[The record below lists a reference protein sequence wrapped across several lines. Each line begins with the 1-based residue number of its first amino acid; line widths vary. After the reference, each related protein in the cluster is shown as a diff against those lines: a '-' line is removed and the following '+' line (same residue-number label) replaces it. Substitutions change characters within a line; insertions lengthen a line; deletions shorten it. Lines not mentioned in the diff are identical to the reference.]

1 MAEGGEMDRRIPF
14 EDQHGGPRLWSRKFE
29 GVIPLATGGEPLAR
43 GYDPRWV
50 TDHVCGVSVIGTVSK
65 LGYYKNVDVEGIGV
79 DPLVA
84 CFDLTDTI
92 VKSMSPTL
100 KAAFGDDKPSFPK
113 ISVLVA
119 VDEPLEDR
127 DKRVR
132 VDGILLF
139 RRLSNGTCVPYLDC
153 YRLIRFRPKKKK
165 RKAQAAGASK
175 PARRT
180 AGKTGAPRKQGTPRG
195 ASGRYAGGY
204 SASPDGNAA
213 FYGPGRGRRA
223 SRYDDSLI

>member
-1 MAEGGEMDRRIPF
+1 MADEKVDLRPIVL
-14 EDQHGGPRLWSRKFE
+14 EDQHGRERRWARKFDK
-29 GVIPLATGGEPLAR
+29 VIPLATGDEPLAR

-50 TDHVCGVSVIGTVSK
+50 TDHVCDVSVIGTVSK
-65 LGYYKNVDVEGIGV
+65 LGYYKNVSVEGIGV

-153 YRLIRFRPKKKK
+153 YRLIRFRPKKK
-165 RKAQAAGASK
+165 RKSQAAGASK
-175 PARRT
+175 PARHT
-180 AGKTGAPRKQGTPRG
+180 AGKTGTPRTSGTQRG
-195 ASGRYAGGY
+195 ASGRYTGGY
-204 SASPDGNAA
+204 SASPDGIGA
-213 FYGPGRGRRA
+213 FYRPGRGRSA
-223 SRYDDSLI
+223 SRYNDSLI